1 MQESGKGTSC
11 NTMNLKQ
18 ETMEAWF
25 TRLVNYGGFFSMLLL
40 GAIYFSTS
48 LAVIMSVIIG
58 LLWLF
63 SAQFK
68 GLPKLLREYPV
79 AAWALALYVCFLIG
93 LSYGSVAQSDAFS
106 MLNKYREL
114 FFIPVLIPFL
124 SSERK
129 REWAWKAFILVS
141 IVSLAASYLM
151 NMGIFGTERQH
162 NPSIKSR
169 ITHSILIAFFAFF
182 CLHRI
187 LDDVRYSKL
196 FIILFCLSLFDL
208 FFVVQGRTGQLVTLS
223 LILLFTVQRFGS
235 KGRLLTV
242 LTIILSL
249 TLYMAFSDRAARIYE
264 GIDNTQAYIKPVQ
277 GQTNTSMGLRYKFWG
292 HSLELI
298 AEKPFLGHGTG
309 SFSKEYQRVAGKER
323 IKTGNPHNE
332 FLMITVQ
339 LGLLGLFIYCGFFLS
354 QYRHAKALPCP
365 DKWLAQG
372 ILLSLL
378 ITSLF
383 NTPFLDHTEGHW
395 FAVMIAL
402 CFAEL
407 PHNAA
412 NRA

>member
-1 MQESGKGTSC
+1 MSLEQAT
-11 NTMNLKQ
+11 TH
-18 ETMEAWF
+18 AWP
-25 TRLVNYGGFFSMLLL
+25 TRLANYGGFFSVLLL

-48 LAVIMSVIIG
+48 LAVIVSVIIG

-63 SAQFK
+63 SAQFI

-79 AAWALALYVCFLIG
+79 AAWALALYICFLLG
-93 LSYGSVAQSDAFS
+93 LSYGSVTQSDAFS

-114 FFIPVLIPFL
+114 FFISVLIPFL
-124 SSERK
+124 SVERY
-129 REWAWKAFILVS
+129 RDWAWKAFILVS
-141 IVSLAASYLM
+141 IVSLVASYLM
-151 NMGIFGTERQH
+151 DMGVFGAEKQL

-169 ITHSILIAFFAFF
+169 ITHSILIGFFAFF

-187 LDDVRYSKL
+187 IDNARYSKL

-223 LILLFTVQRFGS
+223 LILLFTVQRFGN
-235 KGRLLTV
+235 KGRLLTA
-242 LTIILSL
+242 LIIILSL
-249 TLYMAFSDRAARIYE
+249 TLFMAFSDRATRIYE
-264 GIDNTQAYIKPVQ
+264 GIDNTQAYLKPVR
-277 GQTNTSMGLRYKFWG
+277 GKTNTSMGLRYKFWG

-298 AEKPFLGHGTG
+298 AEKPILGHGTG

-323 IKTGNPHNE
+323 VLTGNPHNE

-339 LGLLGLFIYCGFFLS
+339 LGLLGLFIYGGFFLS
-354 QYRHAKALPCP
+354 QYRHAKALPYP

-378 ITSLF
+378 ITSVF

-402 CFAEL
+402 CFAGL
-407 PHNAA
+407 PNNVAV
-412 NRA
+412 RA